1 MNKIKFLYFFIRHK
15 QPWNILG
22 YLVFSHLQFL
32 SSVCLAVLH
41 SLSTKKPSHQ
51 AFAFGRV
58 VQRVEGR
65 QTSVMNFLP
74 EVIYTSVVEIC
85 IIIFFSL
92 KPHLC
97 ASASASSCP
106 HLLHAHLFCMLLKNA
121 HTDTDCESTITFM
134 EAKHLKHFFPS
145 FHSLNSSSSSF
156 CHTIPTS
163 FLHFILKST
172 HSSMDLSSFRI
183 M

>member
-74 EVIYTSVVEIC
+74 EVIYTGVVEIC
-85 IIIFFSL
+85 IIILFSL

-121 HTDTDCESTITFM
+121 RTDTDCESTITFM
-134 EAKHLKHFFPS
+134 EAKHLKHFFPFIPQLKFFFIIILPYHTHIIFTLYSLVYS
-145 FHSLNSSSSSF
+145 FIYGSF
-156 CHTIPTS
+156 I
-163 FLHFILKST
+163 F
-172 HSSMDLSSFRI
+172 
-183 M
+183 